1 MTIIKRAFLSRIRS
15 KGQTVILLLLI
26 TVVLLFRFF
35 SVWMRENVSELKK
48 ELTATAENI
57 IEIYGNSPDAADDLE
72 RELSSISSL
81 SDVERILY
89 WGAVHAPVQCYT
101 VLSDIIDV
109 QYWYGAQS
117 ISQIKDFRN
126 GNVKLTE
133 GVYPDEHSSGIL
145 LHEDMAERY
154 NLKVGDVIYVEK
166 SGRTYELNICGM
178 YSCGGEVSDDRIYLD
193 WSSYNMLFLPEE
205 QSNTADIHIDSV
217 ENIDY
222 VTEMLK
228 EAVGDQYVISTATDI
243 DYITAQTVSALIS
256 NTANTMILVGNI
268 LGNIIIIIMI
278 CLWLKGKMRE
288 MAIYLAL
295 GERKINIILQF
306 MWEILLVSVIGIC
319 TAYFIG
325 AKLCRRLLYI
335 LAQGKWVFSDTLMEL
350 YDMFSGPLP
359 VYTAKFFGS
368 FLLSAAVVPICS
380 IVLIC
385 IWLLSYPPRKIL
397 I

>member
-1 MTIIKRAFLSRIRS
+1 MTIVKRAFLSRIRS
-15 KGQTVILLLLI
+15 KGQTVILFLLI

-35 SVWMRENVSELKK
+35 SVWMRENVSELKQ

-72 RELSSISSL
+72 RELSSASSL
-81 SDVERILY
+81 SDVECIVY
-89 WGAVHAPVQCYT
+89 WGIVCAPVQCYT
-101 VLSDIIDV
+101 VRSDIIDV

-133 GVYPDEHSSGIL
+133 GVYPDEHSVGIL
-145 LHEDMAERY
+145 LHEDTAERY
-154 NLKVGDVIYVEK
+154 NLKVGDAIYVEK

-178 YSCGGEVSDDRIYLD
+178 YSCGGEVSGDRIYLD

-217 ENIDY
+217 ENIDH
-222 VTEMLK
+222 VTEMLR
-228 EAVGDQYVISTATDI
+228 EAVGDQYVISTATDM

-306 MWEILLVSVIGIC
+306 MCEILLVSVIGIC

-325 AKLCRRLLYI
+325 VKLCKSLLYI

-350 YDMFSGPLP
+350 YDMFSEPLP

-368 FLLSAAVVPICS
+368 FLLSAAVVPVCS

-397 I
+397 T